1 MACQLPL
8 LALLLTAASATA
20 MQCSTSALPHNA
32 RVDCWPEI
40 VGASESACH
49 GRGCCWRD
57 DSETVND
64 DSEPFCFYPADYPTY
79 RLVGSRDSPAG
90 GAALNFRRDSG
101 PSGWPPSRQIDQ
113 VSLSVSA
120 HSDRVA
126 RIQIADRSD
135 TSRWRVPL
143 PLFGG
148 DEAGAAAQQFSVRTS
163 SSAGERFFVQVTRNS
178 DAWPLFD
185 TGSSDSA
192 FGPLLF
198 ADQFIQLSIGLS
210 AQVIYGLGEHLGPF
224 AKPLNQWKRFVLWN
238 RDAEPNPDRNLYGSH
253 NFLLAVGG
261 GGRAFG
267 IFLLNSNAQEV
278 MLQPRL
284 GQRATVTYRTIGGIL
299 DFFVFVGPTP
309 KDVIQQYHEL
319 LGPPMM
325 PPLWSLGYHLCRFG
339 FGTLDRLKF
348 IYERNVK
355 INIPIDV
362 MWSDADYMDGF
373 KDWTVGAEKYS
384 GFDTFIKQI
393 HSQHRSVVVIVDPG
407 IKNNSTGY
415 LAYDLGLKM
424 DIWMRTADNKS
435 YIVGAVWPGDV
446 LWPDFTHPN
455 ATLYWQRSSN
465 EFLFKYPVDGLWI
478 DMNEPSSFYQG
489 SDTGCPKGNP
499 LDFPPYVPH
508 IIGYNIL
515 YQGTVCPSARQY
527 LGSHYDLHNL
537 YSYFEAKAT
546 WQVLRT
552 RPDGQK
558 DNRQRQFVL
567 SRSTF
572 PGIQR
577 FAFHWTGDNNADW
590 YNLRYSLSTILSFN
604 LYGIVN
610 TGTDVC
616 GFNSATTEELCIR
629 WTQLGAF
636 YPFMR
641 NHNSLGLPDQDPA
654 AFSPIAQQI
663 MRYHI
668 SLRYAFLPYMY
679 TEFYRATANGSTVA
693 RSLMEEFP
701 NDEETWLIDDQF
713 MFGPALMIC
722 PVTVEGAVDRQVYFP
737 PSARW
742 FDVHA
747 QYFAEVTPKGLQTV
761 PAPLENIPLYIRG
774 GHVIPMQDPGNDTYH
789 QKLLQPFLLIVAPDA
804 DGLASGSLFW
814 DRNGV
819 DDLSLGNYQLMEFSA
834 SKGSLSSRLVH
845 QFPIG
850 VQMQLFGLQVL
861 GVATKPANVIV
872 NECRKRQFMYSNGWL
887 SVSNLVGVD
896 LKSPLRAS
904 WN

>member
-1 MACQLPL
+1 AYPNGVSALSLILLSIIALKLVDLRPNSNFDILHGWRFAGSFKACPTGDLEEQREPSEEDIYTYNLSLFLPAMCTVARVVDLPL

-49 GRGCCWRD
+49 GAAAAG
-57 DSETVND
+57 ETT
-64 DSEPFCFYPADYPTY
+64 A
-79 RLVGSRDSPAG
+79 RQLGGSRDSPLVAQRSTFG
-90 GAALNFRRDSG
+90 RELGT
-101 PSGWPPSRQIDQ
+101 

-120 HSDRVA
+120 HSDASGANSNRRPV
-126 RIQIADRSD
+126 RH
-135 TSRWRVPL
+135 TSRWRLPL

-185 TGSSDSA
+185 TGIVDSA
-192 FGPLLF
+192 FGP
-198 ADQFIQLSIGLS
+198 S
-210 AQVIYGLGEHLGPF
+210 AVSPTTQVIYGLGEHLGPF
-224 AKPLNQWKRFVLWN
+224 SKPLNQWKRFVLWN
-238 RDAEPNPDRNLYGSH
+238 RDAEPNQIETSTVRTISCWLRGS
-253 NFLLAVGG
+253 A
-261 GGRAFG
+261 R
-267 IFLLNSNAQEV
+267 E
-278 MLQPRL
+278 PP
-284 GQRATVTYRTIGGIL
+284 TYRTIGGIL

-355 INIPIDV
+355 INIPID
-362 MWSDADYMDGF
+362 
-373 KDWTVGAEKYS
+373 
-384 GFDTFIKQI
+384 
-393 HSQHRSVVVIVDPG
+393 
-407 IKNNSTGY
+407 GY

-424 DIWMRTADNKS
+424 DNMDAYSGQQVLHCW
-435 YIVGAVWPGDV
+435 AVWPGDV

-478 DMNEPSSFYQG
+478 DMNEPSSFLPRAP
-489 SDTGCPKGNP
+489 TLACPKGNP

-508 IIGYNIL
+508 IIATTYCTKAL
-515 YQGTVCPSARQY
+515 YVHLPSSTWAATTIFT
-527 LGSHYDLHNL
+527 NL

-558 DNRQRQFVL
+558 DNRPEDSFAQSEHF
-567 SRSTF
+567 SRHSA
-572 PGIQR
+572 IR
-577 FAFHWTGDNNADW
+577 LFHWTGDNNADW

-616 GFNSATTEELCIR
+616 GEELCIR

-641 NHNSLGLPDQDPA
+641 NHNSLGCRTRTPLRSVRLP
-654 AFSPIAQQI
+654 QQI

-701 NDEETWLIDDQF
+701 NDE
-713 MFGPALMIC
+713 
-722 PVTVEGAVDRQVYFP
+722 
-737 PSARW
+737 
-742 FDVHA
+742 
-747 QYFAEVTPKGLQTV
+747 
-761 PAPLENIPLYIRG
+761 
-774 GHVIPMQDPGNDTYH
+774 GN
-789 QKLLQPFLLIVAPDA
+789 
-804 DGLASGSLFW
+804 LAH
-814 DRNGV
+814 R
-819 DDLSLGNYQLMEFSA
+819 
-834 SKGSLSSRLVH
+834 
-845 QFPIG
+845 
-850 VQMQLFGLQVL
+850 
-861 GVATKPANVIV
+861 
-872 NECRKRQFMYSNGWL
+872 
-887 SVSNLVGVD
+887 
-896 LKSPLRAS
+896 
-904 WN
+904 

>member
-1 MACQLPL
+1 
-8 LALLLTAASATA
+8 
-20 MQCSTSALPHNA
+20 
-32 RVDCWPEI
+32 
-40 VGASESACH
+40 
-49 GRGCCWRD
+49 
-57 DSETVND
+57 
-64 DSEPFCFYPADYPTY
+64 
-79 RLVGSRDSPAG
+79 
-90 GAALNFRRDSG
+90 
-101 PSGWPPSRQIDQ
+101 
-113 VSLSVSA
+113 
-120 HSDRVA
+120 
-126 RIQIADRSD
+126 
-135 TSRWRVPL
+135 
-143 PLFGG
+143 
-148 DEAGAAAQQFSVRTS
+148 
-163 SSAGERFFVQVTRNS
+163 
-178 DAWPLFD
+178 
-185 TGSSDSA
+185 
-192 FGPLLF
+192 
-198 ADQFIQLSIGLS
+198 
-210 AQVIYGLGEHLGPF
+210 
-224 AKPLNQWKRFVLWN
+224 
-238 RDAEPNPDRNLYGSH
+238 
-253 NFLLAVGG
+253 
-261 GGRAFG
+261 
-267 IFLLNSNAQEV
+267 
-278 MLQPRL
+278 
-284 GQRATVTYRTIGGIL
+284 
-299 DFFVFVGPTP
+299 
-309 KDVIQQYHEL
+309 
-319 LGPPMM
+319 
-325 PPLWSLGYHLCRFG
+325 
-339 FGTLDRLKF
+339 
-348 IYERNVK
+348 
-355 INIPIDV
+355 

-393 HSQHRSVVVIVDPG
+393 HNQHRSVVVIVDPG

-663 MRYHI
+663 
-668 SLRYAFLPYMY
+668 
-679 TEFYRATANGSTVA
+679 
-693 RSLMEEFP
+693 
-701 NDEETWLIDDQF
+701 
-713 MFGPALMIC
+713 PALHVHRVLPRHSQWQHSC
-722 PVTVEGAVDRQVYFP
+722 P
-737 PSARW
+737 
-742 FDVHA
+742 
-747 QYFAEVTPKGLQTV
+747 L
-761 PAPLENIPLYIRG
+761 
-774 GHVIPMQDPGNDTYH
+774 
-789 QKLLQPFLLIVAPDA
+789 A
-804 DGLASGSLFW
+804 DGGIPQ
-814 DRNGV
+814 R
-819 DDLSLGNYQLMEFSA
+819 
-834 SKGSLSSRLVH
+834 
-845 QFPIG
+845 
-850 VQMQLFGLQVL
+850 
-861 GVATKPANVIV
+861 
-872 NECRKRQFMYSNGWL
+872 
-887 SVSNLVGVD
+887 
-896 LKSPLRAS
+896 
-904 WN
+904 